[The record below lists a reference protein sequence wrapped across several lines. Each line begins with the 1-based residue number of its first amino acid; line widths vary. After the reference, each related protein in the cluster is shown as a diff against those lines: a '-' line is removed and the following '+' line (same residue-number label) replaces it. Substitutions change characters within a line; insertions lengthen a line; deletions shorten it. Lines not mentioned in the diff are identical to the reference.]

1 MRISDWSSD
10 VCSSDLKCELSR
22 FFPEQRQR
30 EKEINGLPALYI
42 YGGKAFI
49 VFKDIPH
56 ISLPNSNSLG
66 FLAGYLATD
75 GCVDKDGSVMLHSA
89 EREHLEKV
97 RDLATKI
104 GITTYSVTSQS
115 RKGYLAEETDIFRI
129 YFDARSLSEEML
141 LKSTANERFRGLRKR
156 SEEHTSELQSL
167 MRISYAVFCL
177 KKKKN

>member
-10 VCSSDLKCELSR
+10 VCSSDL
-22 FFPEQRQR
+22 
-30 EKEINGLPALYI
+30 I
-42 YGGKAFI
+42 
-49 VFKDIPH
+49 
-56 ISLPNSNSLG
+56 LG

-97 RDLATKI
+97 RDLATKV

-129 YFDARSLSEEML
+129 YFDARSLSEE
-141 LKSTANERFRGLRKR
+141 KIGRAWCRERVC
-156 SEEHTSELQSL
+156 Q
-167 MRISYAVFCL
+167 YV
-177 KKKKN
+177 

>member
-10 VCSSDLKCELSR
+10 VCSSDL
-22 FFPEQRQR
+22 
-30 EKEINGLPALYI
+30 
-42 YGGKAFI
+42 
-49 VFKDIPH
+49 
-56 ISLPNSNSLG
+56 
-66 FLAGYLATD
+66 LAGYLATD

-97 RDLATKI
+97 RDLATKV

-141 LKSTANERFRGLRKR
+141 LKSTANERFRGLRKMHGR
-156 SEEHTSELQSL
+156 LGWRINDVEQTDRVEQDRQSTRL
-167 MRISYAVFCL
+167 NSSH
-177 KKKKN
+177 

>member
-10 VCSSDLKCELSR
+10 VCSSDL
-22 FFPEQRQR
+22 
-30 EKEINGLPALYI
+30 
-42 YGGKAFI
+42 
-49 VFKDIPH
+49 
-56 ISLPNSNSLG
+56 
-66 FLAGYLATD
+66 LAGYLATD

-97 RDLATKI
+97 RDLATKV

-115 RKGYLAEETDIFRI
+115 RKGYLAEETDILRI

-141 LKSTANERFRGLRKR
+141 K

-167 MRISYAVFCL
+167 MRT
-177 KKKKN
+177 

>member
-10 VCSSDLKCELSR
+10 VCSSD
-22 FFPEQRQR
+22 
-30 EKEINGLPALYI
+30 
-42 YGGKAFI
+42 
-49 VFKDIPH
+49 
-56 ISLPNSNSLG
+56 
-66 FLAGYLATD
+66 
-75 GCVDKDGSVMLHSA
+75 LHSA

-97 RDLATKI
+97 RDLATKV

-141 LKSTANERFRGLRKR
+141 LKSTANERFRGLRKMHGRLGWRINAVEQTDRVEQVYCAEEKGTHAFALDDNIR

-167 MRISYAVFCL
+167 KRTPYDVICSN
-177 KKKKN
+177 KQ